1 MTDSIEASDVAA
13 YLKSHPEFFV
23 HYADLL
29 TQIHIPSPHGG
40 KAVSITERQIGT
52 LRDKVKQ
59 LENKLAELVRFGE
72 QNDAIAAKVHRF
84 GVALQGATGVGDA
97 LHLIYAHLRDVFA
110 VPHAALRIWGIG
122 RGDGIE
128 FAPVDDGIKAF
139 IAFAKTPYC
148 GAAGGQPATAWLGEA
163 GSHVRSLAQ
172 VPLREADTGAC
183 FGMLLLASEEVE
195 RFYPEMG
202 TVYLEQIGDIA
213 GAALQ
218 RVIG

>member
-1 MTDSIEASDVAA
+1 MTASTDANEIAA
-13 YLKSHPEFFV
+13 YLKSHPEFFE

-59 LENKLAELVRFGE
+59 LEAKLGELIRFGE
-72 QNDAIAAKVHRF
+72 ENDAIAAKVHRF
-84 GVALQGATGVGDA
+84 GVALQGATSADDALRIIYSHLGDA
-97 LHLIYAHLRDVFA
+97 FA
-110 VPHAALRIWGIG
+110 VPHVAIRIWGVG
-122 RGDGIE
+122 RGDGVE
-128 FAPVDDGIKAF
+128 FAPVDDGIKSF
-139 IAFAKTPYC
+139 ISFAKAPYC
-148 GAAGGQPATAWLGEA
+148 GGAGGQAATAWLGEA

-172 VPLREADTGAC
+172 IPLREADSGAC
-183 FGMLLLASEEVE
+183 IGMLLLASEEVQ

-202 TVYLEQIGDIA
+202 TVYLEQLGDIA
-213 GAALQ
+213 AAALL